1 MERFSA
7 DLNWMLASPA
17 STFTY
22 FPFESN
28 HVERLGQALRKMAR
42 IKPSTCGQGSAPKQ
56 GVERR
61 SNAVQQAEGGCGE
74 ASVGKRR
81 RKPGQKRRGLS
92 MGRYPYLT
100 LLARYAKETEG
111 FYSPATVAET
121 HRKLRRLGLDLL
133 RLKNEKKVRTD
144 DPTKMGVLE
153 VTELLKHMRERGL
166 SVNTVSKQMGQLKVF
181 LEWCGNPV
189 IANLQEQNKQAIPMQ
204 RVRRLPS
211 LSEDDFHRILSSAD
225 AMPGWRGRV
234 AEILMA
240 IYGYSGLRMS
250 ELRLAHLED
259 LDLQNWTI
267 KVRHPKGE
275 ASWGEK
281 RVVYIPEPA
290 RRYVVCFM
298 TARAEML
305 YERGLREDVIPLIPS
320 ISPRGRMDF
329 YTAQGIGALKRRV
342 ERLSGVKFDIR
353 SLRRTYG
360 QLLLDRGATID
371 AVSKSMGHSSTKT
384 TETYY
389 CRKSDAMVREEIDR
403 AWGSV
408 NPSSKTRKINSGKN
422 DLIEF
427 EKYLSGYA

>member
-1 MERFSA
+1 
-7 DLNWMLASPA
+7 
-17 STFTY
+17 
-22 FPFESN
+22 
-28 HVERLGQALRKMAR
+28 VERLVLTLKKMTR
-42 IKPSTCGQGSAPKQ
+42 IKLLTRRHSPAPEE

-74 ASVGKRR
+74 AFVGKRR

-92 MGRYPYLT
+92 LGRYPYLT

-111 FYSPATVAET
+111 FYSPSTVAET
-121 HRKLRRLGLDLL
+121 HRKLRRLGLDLR

-144 DPTKMGVLE
+144 DPTKIGVPE
-153 VTELLKHMRERGL
+153 VTELLKQMRERGL

-211 LSEDDFHRILSSAD
+211 LSEDDFRKVVASAGVI
-225 AMPGWRGRV
+225 PGWRGRV
-234 AEILMA
+234 ACFLMA
-240 IYGYSGLRMS
+240 VYGYCGLRMS
-250 ELRLAHLED
+250 ELRLAHMED
-259 LDLQNWTI
+259 LDIQNWTI
-267 KVRHPKGE
+267 RVRHPKGE

-290 RRYVVCFM
+290 REHVVRFM
-298 TARAEML
+298 TARAVML
-305 YERGLREDVIPLIPS
+305 YEHGAHEDVVPLIPS

-329 YTAQGIGALKRRV
+329 YTAQGIGTLKRQV

-403 AWGSV
+403 AWCSV
-408 NPSSKTRKINSGKN
+408 NPSDKARKINSGKN
-422 DLIEF
+422 DLIES

>member
-1 MERFSA
+1 MFRS
-7 DLNWMLASPA
+7 S
-17 STFTY
+17 
-22 FPFESN
+22 
-28 HVERLGQALRKMAR
+28 HVERFALALKKMIR
-42 IKPSTCGQGSAPKQ
+42 IKPSTSSNGSAPKK

-81 RKPGQKRRGLS
+81 RKPGQKRRGAS

-100 LLARYAKETEG
+100 LLARYAKEIEG

-121 HRKLRRLGLDLL
+121 HRKLRKLGLDLRRL
-133 RLKNEKKVRTD
+133 RNEKKVRVD

-153 VTELLKHMRERGL
+153 VTELLKDMRERGL

-211 LSEDDFHRILSSAD
+211 ISEDDFRRIMSSAD
-225 AMPGWRGRV
+225 MIPGWRGRV
-234 AEILMA
+234 AGILMA
-240 IYGYSGLRMS
+240 IYGYCGLRMS
-250 ELRLAHLED
+250 ELRLAHMED
-259 LDLQNWTI
+259 LNLQDWTI
-267 KVRHPKGE
+267 GVRHPKGE

-281 RVVYIPEPA
+281 RVVYVPEPA
-290 RRYVVCFM
+290 RGYVVRFM

-305 YERGLREDVIPLIPS
+305 YRRDIRDDVVPLIPS
-320 ISPRGRMDF
+320 ISPRGRTNF
-329 YTAQGIGALKRRV
+329 YTAQGIGELKRTV

-408 NPSSKTRKINSGKN
+408 NPSDRARKINSGKN
-422 DLIEF
+422 DLIESK
-427 EKYLSGYA
+427 EYLSGYV